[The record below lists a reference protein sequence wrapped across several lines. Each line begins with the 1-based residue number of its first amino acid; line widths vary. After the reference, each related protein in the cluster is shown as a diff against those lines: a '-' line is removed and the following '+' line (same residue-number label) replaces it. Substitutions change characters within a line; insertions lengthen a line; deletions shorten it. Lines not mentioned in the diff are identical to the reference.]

1 MQCCDGDKLGPE
13 KSLNG
18 LGSKWE
24 GLKVVVATAN
34 RIHLVTQLLEGLMC
48 FYETKIKIIPLIWT
62 ENAKITHTHAYIC
75 TALYVPLPL
84 FPLCFFYLFNCFS
97 WLITY

>member
-62 ENAKITHTHAYIC
+62 KNAKITDTHTRG
-75 TALYVPLPL
+75 T
-84 FPLCFFYLFNCFS
+84 LCSIASFS
-97 WLITY
+97 TLLLLSV